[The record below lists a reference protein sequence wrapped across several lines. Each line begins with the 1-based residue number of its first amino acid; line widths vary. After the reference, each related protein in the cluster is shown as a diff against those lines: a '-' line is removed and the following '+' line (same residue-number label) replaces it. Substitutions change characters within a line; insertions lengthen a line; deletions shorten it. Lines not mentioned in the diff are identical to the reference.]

1 MDYEVFLVTR
11 MREEYMHGA
20 SSGDA
25 VANGFIHGAKVV
37 AAAAAIMISVF
48 AAFILSG
55 EDIVMQIGLS
65 LALAVAFDAFVV
77 RMTIVPAVLALLGDR
92 AWKLPAWLA
101 RLLPDI
107 DVEGAKLT
115 ELLDESDH
123 APSVT
128 EQEPELTGARS
139 A

>member
-123 APSVT
+123 APAVM